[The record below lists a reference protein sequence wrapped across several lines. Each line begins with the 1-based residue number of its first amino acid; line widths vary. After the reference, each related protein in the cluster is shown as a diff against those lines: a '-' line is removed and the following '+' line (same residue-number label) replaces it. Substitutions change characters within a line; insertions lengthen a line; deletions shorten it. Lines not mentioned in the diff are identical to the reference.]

1 MGIAG
6 PHLTVTGAIFGDR
19 LTTQR
24 LTDYV
29 YLGPYPS
36 REGRPGPDE
45 GIRRVARIL
54 HALEISTKLLK
65 DYYLGLDPKA
75 KQLDL
80 LNAPMP
86 PHFQD
91 FTVGGK
97 TYKLEYKERMVAD
110 HPERAVFVASM
121 KPDSQAGEPNVV
133 VVKFAHSYC
142 EVAHRLLDEISL
154 APRLRYCEKVESI
167 GMYAVV
173 MDFVGGKHIAAP
185 HSDQDFADKLRMA
198 VQTLHD
204 ANFVHSDLREPNIL
218 VTKDGG
224 MKIIDFDWCGKDGE
238 VCYPS
243 DINLDERAGWDPDVT
258 RGGLIKKDHDRSMFT
273 HLTGLERFERE
284 E

>member
-29 YLGPYPS
+29 YLGPHPS
-36 REGRPGPDE
+36 REGRSGLDE

-65 DYYLGLDPKA
+65 DYCMRLDPET
-75 KQLDL
+75 KQLGL

-86 PHFQD
+86 PHFQG
-91 FTVGGK
+91 FTISGK
-97 TYKLEYKERMVAD
+97 TYKLEYTERITTD
-110 HPERAVFVASM
+110 QPDRAVFVASM
-121 KPDSQAGEPNVV
+121 KPESQAGEPDVV
-133 VVKFAHSYC
+133 VVKFAYSYC
-142 EVAHRLLDEISL
+142 EAAHRLLDKISL
-154 APRLRYCEKVESI
+154 APRLRYCDQVESI
-167 GMYAVV
+167 GMYVVV
-173 MDFVGGKHIAAP
+173 MDFVGGKHIVAP
-185 HSDQDFADKLRMA
+185 RQDQDFANKLRTA

-204 ANFVHSDLREPNIL
+204 ANFVHGDLREPNIL

-238 VCYPS
+238 VCYPF

-258 RGGLIKKDHDRSMFT
+258 HGGLIKKGHDRSMFAR
-273 HLTGLERFERE
+273 LTGLERFEWE